1 MTRILNV
8 LVVFTIILLYSC
20 SKSGNN
26 GHITVPELNSYSKV
40 ISNIDFAG
48 SLDTSKWV
56 FVPDKFWNYNETQTF
71 LPDNS
76 KNENGFFQIQ
86 VDQVKQEDSVK
97 YYSSSRKIE
106 VPENTGRIDIRVNF
120 PTEKGILSALSLR
133 NRNEKYPD
141 YSGIDIAAIRGL
153 GDMKYGVSS
162 VSRFQGHDGLERGF
176 GDGFISSDKYE
187 GEFHLVSLVKEQ
199 DAIFCYF
206 NNKLVYK
213 CYKQS
218 LIPHDFPFNN
228 PMDLYINVSVDGYW
242 AGPVDVR
249 TKFPQT
255 LEVDYV
261 KFYEELGINPN
272 DNLDPLPEFSEYT
285 ELEWAVDFNQN
296 EINTDNWNFALGDYW
311 WNSEKQAYT
320 DDTSNVF
327 IRDNNLV
334 LKAIESPAHIE
345 TFREYTSARLNTR
358 NKKDFHFGRLDVR
371 AKLPK
376 SQGIWPAI
384 WMMSTEEKYGFW
396 PFSGEIDIMEQ
407 HGHELDMY
415 YTSVHCSGNDSI
427 EVHKKKTDFVKVPW
441 ASLNDEF
448 HLYSLAL
455 EKDRICWYL
464 DEELVMTFGKRDMID
479 ARYPF
484 NEKFYLIL
492 NIAVGGGWPG
502 YPDETT
508 VFPQEMVVDYVRY
521 YTSEEYSFNP

>member
-1 MTRILNV
+1 MKKLNLLLVFACILFYGCDSDISNTSDK
-8 LVVFTIILLYSC
+8 LI
-20 SKSGNN
+20 
-26 GHITVPELNSYSKV
+26 PDLNCYSKL

-48 SLDTSKWV
+48 SLDTNKWV
-56 FVPDKFWNYNETQTF
+56 FVPGKFWNYNEIQTF

-76 KNENGFFQIQ
+76 KIENGFFQIQ
-86 VDQVKQEDSVK
+86 VDQVKEEDSVK

-141 YSGIDIAAIRGL
+141 YTGLDIAVIRGL
-153 GDMKYGVSS
+153 GDGKYGVSF
-162 VSRFQGHDGLERGF
+162 VSRFQGHDGLEHSFGNGGF
-176 GDGFISSDKYE
+176 TAVKDYDDI
-187 GEFHLVSLVKEQ
+187 FHTVTLIKEN
-199 DAIFCYF
+199 DAIFWYF
-206 NNKLVYK
+206 DDKLVNK

-218 LIPHDFPFNN
+218 LIPHDYPFNN
-228 PMDLYINVSVDGYW
+228 PMDLFVNVSVDGYW

-255 LEVDYV
+255 LKIDYV

-285 ELEWAVDFNQN
+285 ELEWALDFNQK
-296 EINTDNWNFALGDYW
+296 EINTDNWNFDLGDYW

-334 LKAIESPAHIE
+334 IKAIETPAHIG

-358 NKKDFHFGRLDVR
+358 KKKNFHFGRLDVR

-376 SQGIWPAI
+376 TQGMWPAI
-384 WMMSTEEKYGFW
+384 WVMSTQEKYGAW
-396 PFSGEIDIMEQ
+396 PFSGEIDMMEQ
-407 HGHELDMY
+407 HGHELDKY
-415 YTSVHCSGNDSI
+415 YTSIHYSGNDSI
-427 EVHKKKTDFVKVPW
+427 PVHRKKSDFVKVPW
-441 ASLNDEF
+441 ASLNNEF
-448 HLYSLAL
+448 HLFSLVL
-455 EKDRICWYL
+455 EKDQICWYL

-502 YPDETT
+502 FPDETT

-521 YTSEEYSFNP
+521 YTREG